1 VNAPAG
7 VLIQKQSQN
16 LSNEQTIFFLSIQSR
31 KKSVFRSF
39 ACPFHNWRNP
49 DISNPMIKLETIIQ
63 RWVHEEG
70 LSREEARIMA
80 LEEIEFYEE
89 EAPIWKGPNDSVQ
102 EYL

>member
-1 VNAPAG
+1 M
-7 VLIQKQSQN
+7 
-16 LSNEQTIFFLSIQSR
+16 T
-31 KKSVFRSF
+31 
-39 ACPFHNWRNP
+39 
-49 DISNPMIKLETIIQ
+49 KLETIIQ